1 VRDESTLGGYL
12 DRHERPPAFEGKD
25 GKSYSV
31 SIIPADEKDTRGWGA
46 ALMFIRWS
54 SAGDAPDGHVETDY
68 LVFGTNPEDANLRIC
83 ELGLHDVKIN
93 LDNAIERAAQR
104 SEW

>member
-25 GKSYSV
+25 GRSYSV
-31 SIIPADEKDTRGWGA
+31 SIILADEEETEGFGA

-54 SAGDAPDGHVETDY
+54 SAGDAPDGHVETEY
-68 LVFGTNPEDANLRIC
+68 LVFATTSGEANLRIC
-83 ELGLHDVKIN
+83 ELGLHDVKKS
-93 LDNAIERAAQR
+93 LDDAIDRAAAR